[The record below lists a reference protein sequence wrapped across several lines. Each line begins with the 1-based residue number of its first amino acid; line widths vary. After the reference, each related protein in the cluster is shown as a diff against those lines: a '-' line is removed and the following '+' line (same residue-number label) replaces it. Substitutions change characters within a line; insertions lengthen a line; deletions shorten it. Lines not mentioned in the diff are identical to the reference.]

1 MKYFIVLIITFIF
14 QLSLAETGNT
24 FSPEKWDA
32 LVRKSYTEGSVLEDG
47 NTTFFFLGEITP
59 NDISK
64 PRTAQYF
71 TTIGHYENDSPLVVD
86 EVQAISEKWTIDSEK
101 NWNVDQWFFKLDKY
115 GNLLSVYR
123 SNLVES
129 SSGSVIRNDQVDIT
143 PTEGFEKWNREL
155 EFWFE
160 Q

>member
-1 MKYFIVLIITFIF
+1 MKYFCTLLITFIS
-14 QLSLAETGNT
+14 SLT
-24 FSPEKWDA
+24 FAQYTNSFDQTKWDT
-32 LVRKSYTEGSVLEDG
+32 LVKKSYTEGSVLENG
-47 NTTFFFLGEITP
+47 PSTFYFLGEITP

-71 TTIGHYENDSPLVVD
+71 TTIGHYETDSPFTVD
-86 EVQAISEKWTIDSEK
+86 EVQAISEKWTLDSER
-101 NWNVDQWFFKLDKY
+101 NWNVDQWFFKLDSY

-129 SSGSVIRNDQVDIT
+129 SSGSVIRNDQVEIT
-143 PTEGFEKWNREL
+143 PTEGFEKWNQEL